1 VAGVLILVVFV
12 GSGVARSGEHIRFPG
27 SYVPSADPRSMTP
40 DVVGAAQWMRAA
52 YGPHHRIAG
61 DRTLAVTF
69 GSHGA
74 QTPVTYEE
82 DGFPVWTVVAP
93 EQMTPAVLAEIRR
106 ARLEWIAVD
115 LRAAGRFPLT
125 GFYFND
131 AEPGAYVDTALSTR
145 ALTKFDTG
153 PFKRAYDNGHVVLY
167 RVATP

>member
-1 VAGVLILVVFV
+1 
-12 GSGVARSGEHIRFPG
+12 
-27 SYVPSADPRSMTP
+27 MTP
-40 DVVGAAQWMRAA
+40 DVVGAAHWLRAA

-61 DRTLAVTF
+61 DRTLAATF

-82 DGFPVWTVVAP
+82 DGFPVWTVIAP
-93 EQMTPAVLAEIRR
+93 EQVTPAVLAEIRR

-131 AEPGAYVDTALSTR
+131 AEPGAYVDTSLTMR

-153 PFKRAYDNGHVVLY
+153 PFRRAYDNGHVVLY
-167 RVATP
+167 RVAA